1 MIKKKLFKY
10 GSVFMCAA
18 LMACSLAA
26 CGTNSART
34 ESATAVSAAAANDN
48 DSILSNALS
57 NTLYSASQTTS
68 KNVSTEKKT
77 NSKDE
82 TVYVFTDVTGKQDH
96 LIVNEKLNNVTG
108 VSTIQDVSKLS
119 NIKNLTGDETSTSG
133 SDGKLTWAADGNSIT
148 YQGTSTQQTPVTIKV
163 TYYLDG
169 KEISAD
175 KLLGQS
181 GKVKIRFDYTNN
193 EKKTITVNGKTQTA
207 YVPFTM
213 LTGMVLPK
221 DKFSNIE
228 VTNGKVTQVNDN
240 NIVIGAAMP

>member
-34 ESATAVSAAAANDN
+34 ESATAVSATAVSAAAANDN

-148 YQGTSTQQTPVTIKV
+148 YQGTSTQQTPFRT
-163 TYYLDG
+163 
-169 KEISAD
+169 E
-175 KLLGQS
+175 
-181 GKVKIRFDYTNN
+181 R
-193 EKKTITVNGKTQTA
+193 
-207 YVPFTM
+207 
-213 LTGMVLPK
+213 
-221 DKFSNIE
+221 
-228 VTNGKVTQVNDN
+228 
-240 NIVIGAAMP
+240 